1 MKNIILAIAFVCL
14 IFSLNYGNKAKPGD
28 MQALDCNN
36 YFLRFKEYYASGKK
50 DSALI
55 YINKAID
62 CDGSKNNYKN
72 TKLNFLISTGSYKDA
87 INYLD
92 KTSFLDRTS
101 LNIIK
106 GVLNLKI
113 NNIEESN
120 KELKEAFEEYKKIEK
135 PSTNEL
141 FYFIALINYF
151 ENSDEALNKLNQVE
165 KEFSPETYEGQ
176 IFSALK
182 KNILENKKDVVLFN
196 LFNIKD

>member
-1 MKNIILAIAFVCL
+1 M
-14 IFSLNYGNKAKPGD
+14 
-28 MQALDCNN
+28 
-36 YFLRFKEYYASGKK
+36 
-50 DSALI
+50 I

-120 KELKEAFEEYKKIEK
+120 KELKEAFEEYKKLK
-135 PSTNEL
+135 
-141 FYFIALINYF
+141 
-151 ENSDEALNKLNQVE
+151 NQVLMNC
-165 KEFSPETYEGQ
+165 F
-176 IFSALK
+176 
-182 KNILENKKDVVLFN
+182 ILLH
-196 LFNIKD
+196 